1 VTVQWAHSSVSLIDE
16 TSQVG
21 AAWPVCRLFN
31 CSIGFHSGSGE
42 SFFFISCSQVSAL
55 TWFFVVCLLQENHL
69 KIIPFAVPSP
79 IVTSKSKPAGVTRE
93 FQIIFLCFAL
103 LH

>member
-1 VTVQWAHSSVSLIDE
+1 VAVQWAHSSVSLIDE

-55 TWFFVVCLLQENHL
+55 TWFFVFCR
-69 KIIPFAVPSP
+69 KIIWKLFHLRCHHQLSP
-79 IVTSKSKPAGVTRE
+79 RN
-93 FQIIFLCFAL
+93 QN
-103 LH
+103 